1 VDLLAARL
9 HAVGLIPPLTCEE
22 RPPTDFSLSHG
33 YGILESYTR
42 QFGVGQHAARTPAAG
57 EMKGFSHGGNEA
69 EDG

>member
-1 VDLLAARL
+1 MDLLAARL
-9 HAVGLIPPLTCEE
+9 HAVGVVPALTCEE
-22 RPPTDFSLSHG
+22 PGPKDFSLSHG

-42 QFGVGQHAARTPAAG
+42 QFGVGLHAARTPAAG